1 MYTFKQENKYQEI
14 PEHNDGQDFPEISW
28 MNLPKKEKFKKNNK
42 EFDSKSKDKKYKR
55 DYSKEREQKRG
66 Y

>member
-1 MYTFKQENKYQEI
+1 MYTFKQENEYQE
-14 PEHNDGQDFPEISW
+14 FPEISW
-28 MNLPKKEKFKKNNK
+28 MSLPKKEKFKKNNK